1 MFGCDFVRKRML
13 KVRVD
18 EQQAT
23 LLKLNNAVSELSK
36 ELGDER
42 DKPYIVSTK
51 RLFPGQRELVTI
63 GTLNNK
69 VKFEVREKEAHHN
82 EPHFHITIKG
92 EGSGCYR
99 ISDFTAIKTN
109 IPRSTEKKLLE
120 WARNN
125 RQILVDTWNEFNGYR
140 VTVS

>member
-1 MFGCDFVRKRML
+1 MRKRML

-51 RLFPGQRELVTI
+51 RHSLD
-63 GTLNNK
+63 
-69 VKFEVREKEAHHN
+69 KENLLQLEHL
-82 EPHFHITIKG
+82 IT
-92 EGSGCYR
+92 R
-99 ISDFTAIKTN
+99 
-109 IPRSTEKKLLE
+109 
-120 WARNN
+120 
-125 RQILVDTWNEFNGYR
+125 
-140 VTVS
+140 